1 MRRTLSALS
10 LLGLMASVVGHLSA
24 QTKPDFS
31 GRWNLESPANI
42 TGEDQIVKQD
52 ESTLSVTH
60 ISGPKHAPVVFKLD
74 GSETRSVVT
83 MRGEEIVTI
92 SKAVLTAENLT
103 VTSTTTYPGGRK
115 ANEKQSKAKL
125 RDPLSYA
132 PPFTSFN
139 GWEPWAHRSP
149 DRNTP

>member
-10 LLGLMASVVGHLSA
+10 LLGLIASVVGHLSA

-83 MRGEEIVTI
+83 KHLWTLSEGDRKLTI
-92 SKAVLTAENLT
+92 DLTQ
-103 VTSTTTYPGGRK
+103 SGDGRP
-115 ANEKQSKAKL
+115 ESKQSLVFKKGK
-125 RDPLSYA
+125 
-132 PPFTSFN
+132 N
-139 GWEPWAHRSP
+139 
-149 DRNTP
+149 